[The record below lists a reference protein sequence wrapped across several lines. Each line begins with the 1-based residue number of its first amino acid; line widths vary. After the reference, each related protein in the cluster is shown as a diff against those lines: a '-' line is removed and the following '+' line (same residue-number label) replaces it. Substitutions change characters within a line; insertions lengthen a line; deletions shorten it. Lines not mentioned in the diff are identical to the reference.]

1 MGLDTEAVTIVGL
14 KMLVKNLLL
23 TEEEE
28 EEEDFEEEKKK
39 YIPEVKVEWGEM
51 SSLGKYELYQEDVG
65 DIQNPEYCYV
75 CVYKGTKS
83 GPRGYDEKEE
93 VECPLTLEQLIQE
106 REELRK
112 FLIERNLDHDFDPN
126 FGIYTLIYASW

>member
-14 KMLVKNLLL
+14 KMAVKNLLL

-28 EEEDFEEEKKK
+28 EEDFQEQKK
-39 YIPEVKVEWGEM
+39 YISEVKVEWGEM

-93 VECPLTLEQLIQE
+93 VECPFTLEQLIQE

-112 FLIERNLDHDFDPN
+112 FLIEHNLDFDSN